1 MSLSR
6 WNPWR
11 GLGALP
17 PKIWIHFTATLVNRM
32 GTMAIPFLV
41 LYLTKDVG
49 FTAEHAGLM
58 LSLYGAGSLAAS
70 PFLGRLA
77 DRVGPVRVMKTSL
90 VASAAC
96 MVAYPFARSTE
107 AVMAM
112 TVVLSVATEA
122 FRPASL
128 SVLTDIAPP
137 EQRKAAFAVNRLAIN
152 LGMSV
157 GPAVGGYLAEIS
169 FPSIFRVNGGASF

>member
-1 MSLSR
+1 MSFSR

-58 LSLYGAGSLAAS
+58 LSLYGLGSLVAS
-70 PFLGRLA
+70 PFMGKLA
-77 DRVGPVRVMKTSL
+77 DRVGPVLVMKASL
-90 VASAAC
+90 VCSAGFITTVQPAASAGPSFQAC
-96 MVAYPFARSTE
+96 MSSGKFH
-107 AVMAM
+107 
-112 TVVLSVATEA
+112 
-122 FRPASL
+122 
-128 SVLTDIAPP
+128 
-137 EQRKAAFAVNRLAIN
+137 
-152 LGMSV
+152 GMICPTTPTGSW
-157 GPAVGGYLAEIS
+157 
-169 FPSIFRVNGGASF
+169 RV